1 MQTTITFIHLLSLV
15 CWIGSIVFFSFFT
28 APAVFITLGREQGGE
43 MMSVLFPRYY
53 GLGYACSVL
62 AAATLLLS
70 PMGATGLRLP
80 FLIGMAACTFYA
92 GLVIS
97 PSARTV
103 KKQMKDEPEN
113 RETLEPRFQ
122 SLHAWSVRLN
132 ATVLILGLGLLWLTA
147 AHFQS

>member
-1 MQTTITFIHLLSLV
+1 MQTAITFIHLLSLV
-15 CWIGSIVFFSFFT
+15 CWVGSIIFFSFFT
-28 APAVFITLGREQGGE
+28 APAVFTTLGREQGGE
-43 MMSVLFPRYY
+43 MMGVLFPRYY

-62 AAATLLLS
+62 ATATLLLS

-80 FLIGMAACTFYA
+80 FLIGMTACTFYA

-97 PSARTV
+97 PSARALKV
-103 KKQMKDEPEN
+103 QMKEEPEN

-132 ATVLILGLGLLWLTA
+132 ASVLILGLGLLWLTA